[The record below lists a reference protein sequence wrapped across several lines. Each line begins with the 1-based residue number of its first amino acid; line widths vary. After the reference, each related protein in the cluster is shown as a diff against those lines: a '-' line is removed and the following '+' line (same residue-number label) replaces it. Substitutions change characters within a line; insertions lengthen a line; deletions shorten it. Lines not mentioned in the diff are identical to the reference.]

1 MRRVFVLTF
10 ACAAMLHLAACSD
23 DSRPRNDYFE
33 RTIQPILNASCSG
46 NTSGCHRADPADPFQ
61 QAAGNLD
68 TTSFDNIKKR
78 PDLLRTYGT
87 YPVPMLLMKAVGKT
101 IGADDD
107 LVIPYDPYD
116 LCKPRDGGPPPAAGC
131 GFVPVEI
138 AHASGGILTV
148 GSPAFIELQKW
159 LENGATRTGLPP
171 PPEPVK
177 GQGNCSTALPSDI
190 DPATVTA
197 TKEWQ
202 DTNAEFTDKV
212 MGVIKEKGC
221 NAQNCHGAPQSDFY
235 ITCGEG
241 AAQEAYNF
249 HQVWSFVANPV
260 DDSEILRRPISPQQG
275 GVAHT
280 GGVHFAPGDEAYTAL
295 HDWAARVGTLPFGDV
310 KAHNGP
316 VPPPG
321 SAEHRAYLHNEAKIF
336 FGQNVMPVLLKR
348 GCASE
353 GCHSPGAMNDFK
365 LRAGSQGRFS
375 AIALEKNYDLI
386 KNEFL
391 AFEVPDVRRGRAIA
405 KTILPDEL
413 TIHHRAGIAHRAGA
427 VLETPYSNGTADPAS
442 CPTFDPND
450 KTAAA
455 FCVIR
460 EWARLEREALVE
472 DGVIDALDAGATI
485 PIVYVER
492 QATHVASPLAFD
504 TYQANSDLLV
514 QDATIDAA
522 GTITG
527 TSGKRSLLDGC
538 PGAASR
544 AAVDVR
550 APDVANDGTRV
561 VFAMRTSASDSLHVY
576 QVKLDGTGC
585 TQMTTGPQHD
595 FDPAWAPD
603 GSAIVYASTKAGGTS
618 KSGHPQSDLWRMG
631 PDGANPER
639 ITFLSNSE
647 LSPQFMREGRLTMTT
662 EKGDPGG
669 DFYQLSG
676 RRLNWDLTDYHPLL
690 AQRAESP
697 FGKFGDK
704 DPNAPDIR
712 PSVGYARATDIR
724 EAFDGNFLLVLSD
737 KDAKGGAGTLGIFNR
752 SVGPFEADR
761 AGESFLRSLTIP
773 DGAATGRVGM
783 TTNGAYRS
791 PYPLLDGTIM
801 ASYAGG
807 SFDLGS
813 VTSLDFDIVS
823 VDAQTGK
830 RQVIIGGPGAQVD
843 AVLALRYPARALYQN
858 RRQLV
863 FGGFQEVSDVAHA
876 IVHVPDAPM
885 LATLLGANLR
895 RGRPIAEF
903 RSADTIA
910 FLDASGNLVGTAPL
924 RGDGSAKVRVPAGKP
939 MFIQLRK
946 GGTALFTMSEEHQYG
961 PGENIS
967 MGVRESLFDHI
978 CAGCHGSVSGA
989 ELDISVTPDALTGAS
1004 QSDSQSADPIDVG
1017 N

>member
-1 MRRVFVLTF
+1 MRRVSVQTL
-10 ACAAMLHLAACSD
+10 ACMAAALASIAGAACGED
-23 DSRPRNDYFE
+23 TVKRNDYFD

-68 TTSFDNIKKR
+68 TTSFENIKKR

-116 LCKPRDGGPPPAAGC
+116 DCKPPDGGPPPAAGC
-131 GFVPVEI
+131 GFLPVEI

-159 LENGATRTGLPP
+159 LENGATRSGLPP
-171 PPEPVK
+171 AAEPVK
-177 GQGNCSTALPSDI
+177 GQGNCSTALPPDFDVAS
-190 DPATVTA
+190 VTS
-197 TKEWQ
+197 TTQWTQ
-202 DTNAEFTDKV
+202 YNGQFVDKV
-212 MGVIKEKGC
+212 MGVINDKGC
-221 NAQNCHGAPQSDFY
+221 NASNCHGAPQSDFY
-235 ITCGEG
+235 ITCGADE
-241 AAQEAYNF
+241 AQKAFNF

-280 GGVHFAPGDEAYTAL
+280 GGVHFAPGDDSYQAI
-295 HDWAARVGTLPFGDV
+295 HDWAVNVGTLQFGKGDQ
-310 KAHNGP
+310 
-316 VPPPG
+316 
-321 SAEHRAYLHNEAKIF
+321 AKEF
-336 FGQNVMPVLLKR
+336 FGRHVMPVLLKR

-353 GCHSPGAMNDFK
+353 GCHSPSAMNDFK

-375 AIALEKNYDLI
+375 AVALEKNYDLI
-386 KNEFL
+386 KKEFL
-391 AFEVPDVRRGRAIA
+391 AFEVPDVRRGRAVA
-405 KTILPDEL
+405 KTILPDFG
-413 TIHHRAGIAHRAGA
+413 GIAHRAGA
-427 VLETPYSNGTADPAS
+427 VLETPYSTGTADPAT
-442 CPTFDPND
+442 CPTIDPNGPND
-450 KTAAA
+450 PTVPA
-455 FCVIR
+455 FCVLR
-460 EWARLEREALVE
+460 AWASIERAALVAAGE
-472 DGVIDALDAGATI
+472 IDALGAGSTV

-492 QATHVASPLAFD
+492 QATHVAGPLELD
-504 TYQANSDLLV
+504 TYQPSSDLLV
-514 QDATIDAA
+514 QDATLDGK

-527 TSGKRSLLDGC
+527 TAGRRSLLDTC
-538 PGAASR
+538 PGAGNR
-544 AAVDVR
+544 AVVDVR

-561 VFAMRTSASDSLHVY
+561 VFAMRTSASDTLHVY
-576 QVKLDGTGC
+576 RVNLDGSAC
-585 TQMTTGPQHD
+585 TQVTTGAAHD

-603 GSAIVYASTKAGGTS
+603 GSAIVYASTRAGGTS

-631 PDGANPER
+631 ADGANPER

-647 LSPQFMREGRLTMTT
+647 LSPQFIREGRIIMTT
-662 EKGDPGG
+662 EKGDPAG

-704 DPNAPDIR
+704 DPNAPDTR
-712 PSVGYARATDIR
+712 PSVGYAQATDIR
-724 EAFDGNFLLVLSD
+724 EAFDGNFLIVLAD
-737 KDAKGGAGTLGIFNR
+737 KGARGGAGTLGIFNR

-761 AGESFLRSLTIP
+761 EGESFLRSMTVP
-773 DGAATGRVGM
+773 DPAATGRVGSA
-783 TTNGAYRS
+783 TTGAYRS
-791 PYPLLDGTIM
+791 PYPLLDGKIM

-813 VTSLDFDIVS
+813 VASLDFDIVA
-823 VDAQTGK
+823 VDATSGA
-830 RQVIIGGPGAQVD
+830 RTTIIGGAGAQVD
-843 AVLALRYPARALYQN
+843 AVLALKYPARQLYEN

-863 FGGFQEVSDVAHA
+863 FGGFQEVNDLAHA
-876 IVHVPDAPM
+876 IVHFPDAPM

-903 RSADTIA
+903 RTADTIA
-910 FLDASGNLVGTAPL
+910 FLDASGNLIGTAPL
-924 RGDGSAKVRVPAGKP
+924 RGDGSARVRVPAGKP
-939 MFIQLRK
+939 VFIQLRK
-946 GGTALFTMSEEHQYG
+946 GDTPLFTMSEEHQYG
-961 PGENIS
+961 WGENIS

-1004 QSDSQSADPIDVG
+1004 QSESQAADPTNVG